1 MKKLVLCLMILLSIS
16 CMTTFPRFPSLRQ
29 HADPFYNYDDSMAPG
44 SRIPLIDPIEAVR
57 DNPSSPWKLE
67 VANYLSIE
75 LPNSQEVYIYGNVS
89 PLEKFGVKD
98 GVIMAYSSYVDKQ
111 ADTYIQNNFYHWF
124 VIVPD
129 KNITK
134 GFHTENE
141 FDQYIQTLGIQN
153 PEWQTPDEAFDKYF
167 QTGCLDWIPDCK

>member
-1 MKKLVLCLMILLSIS
+1 MKKTALGLVILLSIS
-16 CMTTFPRFPSLRQ
+16 CTITFPRFPSLRQ

-44 SRIPLIDPIEAVR
+44 SRFPLINPIEVTR
-57 DNPSSPWKLE
+57 KNPSSPWVLE
-67 VANYLSIE
+67 LANYLWVD
-75 LPNSQEVYIYGNVS
+75 LPNSQEVYAYSHVEELG
-89 PLEKFGVKD
+89 KFSVRD
-98 GVIMAYSSYVDKQ
+98 DVIMAYSSYVDRQ
-111 ADTYIQNNFYHWF
+111 ADAYIQNSYYHWF
-124 VIVPD
+124 VTVPD

-134 GFHTENE
+134 GFPTEDE